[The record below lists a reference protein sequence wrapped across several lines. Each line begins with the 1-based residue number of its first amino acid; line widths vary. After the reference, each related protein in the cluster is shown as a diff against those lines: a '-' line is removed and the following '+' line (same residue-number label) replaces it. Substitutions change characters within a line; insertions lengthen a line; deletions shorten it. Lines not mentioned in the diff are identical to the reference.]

1 MQAPGILNIT
11 IYQGASW
18 DLTLTWK
25 TGEPPVAVNLTG
37 YTARM
42 HIRRRLHAPDITV
55 ALTTSNGRIA
65 LGGAAGTIAL
75 ALTAA
80 DTTPLCSGKY
90 VYDLELVNAAGYVTR
105 LIQGHCHISGEV
117 TR

>member
-11 IYQGASW
+11 INQGASW

-25 TGEPPVAVNLTG
+25 TGDPSTLVNLTG

-42 HIRRRLHAPDITV
+42 QIRKKHSAYEIAAT
-55 ALTTSNGRIA
+55 LTTQNGKIV
-65 LGGAAGTIAL
+65 LGGALGTIAL
-75 ALTAA
+75 ALTATETSA
-80 DTTPLCSGKY
+80 LIAGKY
-90 VYDLELVNAAGYVTR
+90 VYDLELVSSSGYVTR
-105 LIQGHCHISGEV
+105 LVEGSVRVSPEV

>member
-1 MQAPGILNIT
+1 MQAPGVLNIT

-18 DLTLTWK
+18 DLALTWK
-25 TGEPPVAVNLTG
+25 IGDPSTLVDLTG

-42 HIRRRLHAPDITV
+42 QIRTKTPAEAVIKT
-55 ALTTSNGRIA
+55 LTTSNEKIV
-65 LGGAAGTIAL
+65 LGGVLGTVTL

-80 DTTPLCSGKY
+80 ETAALNAGAH
-90 VYDLELVNAAGYVTR
+90 VYDLELVSSSGYVTR
-105 LIQGHCHISGEV
+105 LVEGRCTISPEV